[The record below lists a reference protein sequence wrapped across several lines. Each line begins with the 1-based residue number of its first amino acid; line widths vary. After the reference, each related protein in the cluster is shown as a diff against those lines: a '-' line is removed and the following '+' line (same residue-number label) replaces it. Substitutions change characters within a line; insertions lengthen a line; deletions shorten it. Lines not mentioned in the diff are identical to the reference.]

1 MVKFSGEYKTIIKNN
16 MEELGKLGT
25 QEQLNKNAVRDMNE
39 FRNKPFEEQYAISLL
54 NILENGTLSGDR
66 TGTGTKRIQSQQITI
81 DLEKEFPILLGK
93 KVNFRNALIEMIW
106 IMSGR
111 NDNKFLKDN
120 GVNYWDS
127 WVKPDGTF
135 GPIYGV
141 QMRNFLGID
150 QLVDTIY
157 TLIKDPDS
165 RRLVISLWN
174 PKDNPQ
180 MALTCCHHDYQ
191 LSSFVNNEGERQLDL
206 HTKQRSSD
214 SFVGVPY
221 DLMLFSVYL
230 LFVSEITG
238 IKVGKIHTTNADY
251 HMYVNH
257 EKQVNQYLN
266 NYFEDKKGLIHSK
279 ISKPTLFQNYSFR
292 PDIYLDNLSGPE
304 KIVTKE
310 IVREVI
316 EYFLAEIISVD
327 FNYWTIKNYNSY
339 PFIKVPVAV

>member
-1 MVKFSGEYKTIIKNN
+1 MNQ
-16 MEELGKLGT
+16 LAT

-54 NILENGTLSGDR
+54 NILENGTLSSDR

-81 DLEKEFPILLGK
+81 DLEKEFPVLVGK
-93 KVNFRNALIEMIW
+93 KMNFRNALVEMIW

-111 NDNKFLKDN
+111 NDHKFLKDN

-127 WVKPDGTF
+127 WVKKDGTF

-141 QMRNFLGID
+141 QMRNFLGVD
-150 QLVDTIY
+150 QLTETIFE
-157 TLIKDPDS
+157 LINNPDS

-191 LSSFVNNEGERQLDL
+191 LSSFINNDGERQLDL

-221 DLMLFSVYL
+221 DLMLFSIYL

-257 EKQVNQYLN
+257 EEQVNQYLE
-266 NYFEDKKGLIHSK
+266 NYFGDNLSIINNDNLE
-279 ISKPTLFQNYSFR
+279 KPKLLQNYFCR
-292 PDIYLDNLSGPE
+292 PDIYLDNLSGKE

-327 FNYWTIKNYNSY
+327 FNYWSIQNYNSY